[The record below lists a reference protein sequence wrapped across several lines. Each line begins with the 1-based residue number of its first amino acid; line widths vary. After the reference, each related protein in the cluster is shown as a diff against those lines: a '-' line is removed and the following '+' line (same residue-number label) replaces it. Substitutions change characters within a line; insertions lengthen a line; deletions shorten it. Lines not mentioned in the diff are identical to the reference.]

1 MAERTP
7 AQVFPRR
14 DAQGRVISLAELV
27 FAALG
32 GAAVGL
38 VLLAAVDG
46 ILALIGLSRFGS
58 ASGWLVAILP
68 AFLFFDEFRAWRG
81 HGVRILVVAVAA
93 AIALGTGLLAAGVA
107 SALPPLFSGALGAGV
122 AVGVFGVVWFV
133 GIRWLTGHRGHLE
146 SS

>member
-14 DAQGRVISLAELV
+14 DAQGRVISLAELL

-32 GAAVGL
+32 GAVVGL

-46 ILALIGLSRFGS
+46 VLVLVGLSRFGS

-68 AFLFFDEFRAWRG
+68 AFLFFDDFRAWRG
-81 HGVRILVVAVAA
+81 TGLRFLVAPVATAL
-93 AIALGTGLLAAGVA
+93 ALGTGLLAAGVA
-107 SALPPLFSGALGAGV
+107 SSLPALFSGAIGAAV
-122 AVGVFGVVWFV
+122 AVGVFSVIWFV
-133 GIRWLTGHRGHLE
+133 GIRWLTGHRGHME
-146 SS
+146 